1 MQLMID
7 ITQEPPEALDL
18 AAQFLTQ
25 HAALKRAGGLPAY
38 TGEAP
43 FGAAD
48 VPAGTQAE
56 VPVPPVPV
64 VIPPPPPPAPSN
76 VVAFPTPVPP
86 APTAT
91 APAISTA
98 NPTSASAVVPPAPP
112 AAAATVTP
120 PSVPAAPPATP
131 GAPATDEY
139 DSSGFPFD
147 ARIHQKGKGKKKDL
161 TWKLQKGIDAA
172 LVTAVTQELAAA
184 GRMRTPNQVATA
196 SAVEVP
202 AAPSFPGAVP
212 LPPVPSVPVP
222 DGVQP
227 QGTGQHVPVP
237 PPPAVGAIPVP
248 PPPVLVPPAP
258 SATVP
263 VPPAPALGVPDATQQ
278 GVVQVTDFRSLVAK
292 ITAARTA
299 GKITPEQVTAII
311 QQAGAPSL
319 QLLNSMPHLITTV
332 DSYLDAHL
340 AMV

>member
-1 MQLMID
+1 MID

-18 AAQFLTQ
+18 AAQFLSQ

-38 TGEAP
+38 TGGTP
-43 FGAAD
+43 FAD

-91 APAISTA
+91 APATSTA
-98 NPTSASAVVPPAPP
+98 NPTSVSAVVPPAPP
-112 AAAATVTP
+112 AAVVTVTP
-120 PSVPAAPPATP
+120 PNVPAAPPATP
-131 GAPATDEY
+131 GAPATDDY

-147 ARIHQKGKGKKKDL
+147 ARIHQKGKGTKKDG

-172 LVTAVTQELAAA
+172 LVTAVTQELANA
-184 GRMRTPNQVATA
+184 GRMRTPGSSSAP
-196 SAVEVP
+196 AVEVP

-258 SATVP
+258 SAAVP
-263 VPPAPALGVPDATQQ
+263 VPPAPVLGVPDA
-278 GVVQVTDFRSLVAK
+278 GHASVVPPAIDFRSLVAK
-292 ITAARTA
+292 ITAARNA
-299 GKITPEQVTAII
+299 GKITPEQVTAYI

-319 QLLNSMPHLITTV
+319 QLLNSMPHLIGAV
-332 DSYLDAHL
+332 NDLLDMHL
-340 AMV
+340 AMA